1 MIGTLWLGASLPL
14 KNPLA
19 YPPYPCWINLDVC
32 RIAPKMLWIHYLV
45 GVSHIVECREN
56 QPMTAWKILII
67 IYKIPYSAMW
77 GKWKCDRESVSGTT
91 SPPKLNQFFRLVGPI
106 ITASFNVIGWLLLQQ
121 SCSQTEQLIEDRQ
134 TTLNTSHPAW
144 QRHIIVPTR
153 FRPLIRTI
161 RQPVWIINITIS
173 NCNLKLLTN
182 AT

>member
-121 SCSQTEQLIEDRQ
+121 SCSQTEQLIEWQ
-134 TTLNTSHPAW
+134 TNHTEHITSSLAEAYHSANSFSSSHTNYQTASLNH
-144 QRHIIVPTR
+144 
-153 FRPLIRTI
+153 
-161 RQPVWIINITIS
+161 
-173 NCNLKLLTN
+173 
-182 AT
+182 